1 MSYFKQDSGSTMQ
14 ESRMECNAVPESGK
28 EKKLSA
34 AKIGEEKIAEKC
46 WKGVEQ
52 NGKAAASDITL

>member
-1 MSYFKQDSGSTMQ
+1 MGCS
-14 ESRMECNAVPESGK
+14 AVPENGK
-28 EKKLSA
+28 EKKPTT

-52 NGKAAASDITL
+52 NGNGAASDITL